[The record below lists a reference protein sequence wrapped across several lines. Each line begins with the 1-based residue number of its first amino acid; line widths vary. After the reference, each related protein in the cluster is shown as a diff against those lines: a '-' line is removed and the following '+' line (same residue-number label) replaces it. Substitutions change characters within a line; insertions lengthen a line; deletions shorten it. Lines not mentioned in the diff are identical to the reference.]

1 MKKSFKFSG
10 IAAKQSVK
18 HSVISTVCK
27 VEEILQIAEI
37 DRIRRSEK
45 GEIFG
50 FQRPKIQNH
59 INEIKDYLKKEESVL
74 PNPIVLAFTKNILVV
89 KKGGN
94 NIQIQIDITNG
105 PPGLVVDGQQRL
117 TALRELNNK
126 NFEIFV
132 SILICE
138 DEEELKRQFILI
150 NNTRPLPKSLIYEL
164 LPEVGNLPERMSTRT
179 LASKITNKLNYEESS
194 SLYLDIKQHTNVQGR
209 IKDTVLQRLIMNSF
223 SDGACREL
231 IHEDNGEE
239 LCINLISEFF
249 KGVQQ
254 TFPKA
259 WDKKQRPH
267 TSRLIHGA
275 GIVSMGYVM
284 EYLFFKKAART
295 YQEFASGLAP
305 LLGRTAWTEKDGNW
319 YFGDEIRTWNSLQN
333 INRDIYMLAGYL
345 LRCIKKELR

>member
-1 MKKSFKFSG
+1 MKKVFKFSG
-10 IAAKQSVK
+10 IEAKQSKK
-18 HSVISTVCK
+18 HNVISVVCK
-27 VEEILQIAEI
+27 AEEILQIAEI

-59 INEIKDYLKKEESVL
+59 INEIRDYLMKDESVL
-74 PNPIVLAFTKNILVV
+74 PNPIVLAFTKHISII
-89 KKGGN
+89 KKDKN
-94 NIQIQIDITNG
+94 NLEIEIDVTNG

-117 TALRELNNK
+117 TALSELQKNN
-126 NFEIFV
+126 FDVFV

-164 LPEVGNLPERMSTRT
+164 LPEVENLPDRMSTRT

-194 SLYLDIKQHTNVQGR
+194 SLYLDIKQHTNIQGR
-209 IKDTVLQRLIMNSF
+209 IRDTALQKLIMNSL

-231 IHEDNGEE
+231 IHTDNGEE
-239 LCINLISEFF
+239 LCIRLISEFF

-259 WDKKQRPH
+259 WDKKHRPH
-267 TSRLIHGA
+267 TSRLIHGT

-284 EYLFFKKAART
+284 EYLFFKKDART
-295 YQEFASGLAP
+295 YQDFASGLAP

-319 YFGDEIRTWNSLQN
+319 NFGDEIRNWNSLQN
-333 INRDIYMLAGYL
+333 INRDILMLASYL
-345 LRCIKKELR
+345 LKCIKN